1 VAMGPK
7 SWRSKRA
14 AQMVAGQLRS
24 SPVVV
29 DGGAEEESAMDET
42 PLDDPRAKPDE
53 PYRKGSTK
61 KAMEQLSSTVQSWFW
76 TTAPQ
81 AAPGGED
88 GGDLDGNMELQMV
101 LKETPTRELVQERHN
116 ALTPGG
122 SHSAC
127 KEEKLL
133 AVRGTLCIWLHQHGR
148 EVRGEALPSEPA
160 LSLVG
165 AARQAA
171 SLLSLGEK
179 SVQQWTAE
187 YLQTEDLLD
196 KKRVQ
201 HEGVALIE
209 SGRGLS
215 PEHVL
220 EALEYIEVQKALGFS
235 ANFQSIRAHLAS
247 EVRFCQW
254 TPLEVLPPCLI
265 THRAL
270 ASALKKCGV
279 HYGDVVKFTMDTR
292 PSKAAPRSWSVAFG
306 GTGSGWW
313 TQIKVGG
320 WRLQGQQSF
329 FPRTSRTSTPTTVP
343 PSVWP
348 APRTAASLQTSSTD
362 A

>member
-1 VAMGPK
+1 MGPK

-88 GGDLDGNMELQMV
+88 GGDLDGKMELQMV
-101 LKETPTRELVQERHN
+101 LKETPTREVTPLNSARRAADFSEPTGLVSLGNLPYDRELVQERHN

-196 KKRVQ
+196 K
-201 HEGVALIE
+201 AWL
-209 SGRGLS
+209 
-215 PEHVL
+215 
-220 EALEYIEVQKALGFS
+220 
-235 ANFQSIRAHLAS
+235 
-247 EVRFCQW
+247 
-254 TPLEVLPPCLI
+254 
-265 THRAL
+265 
-270 ASALKKCGV
+270 
-279 HYGDVVKFTMDTR
+279 
-292 PSKAAPRSWSVAFG
+292 
-306 GTGSGWW
+306 
-313 TQIKVGG
+313 
-320 WRLQGQQSF
+320 
-329 FPRTSRTSTPTTVP
+329 
-343 PSVWP
+343 
-348 APRTAASLQTSSTD
+348 
-362 A
+362 